1 MTMKEKFKNP
11 LQFSML
17 QGAEIKDQ
25 INDGGMTE
33 LQELKKKNLQA
44 VKKA

>member
-1 MTMKEKFKNP
+1 MI
-11 LQFSML
+11 

-33 LQELKKKNLQA
+33 LQELKKKRSA
-44 VKKA
+44 GC